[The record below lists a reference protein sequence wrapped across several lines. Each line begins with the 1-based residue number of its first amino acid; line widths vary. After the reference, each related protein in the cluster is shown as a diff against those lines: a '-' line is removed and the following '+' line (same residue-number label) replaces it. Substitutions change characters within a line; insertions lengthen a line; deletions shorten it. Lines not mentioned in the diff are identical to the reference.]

1 MSASVTTVV
10 DAPYDVT
17 ADRTSL
23 RSMRLTN
30 WVLVALVAGLLLG
43 AAISATDN
51 AALRGLVSMLEP
63 LGTLWVNAIRMTVI
77 PLVISLLV
85 VGVAS
90 LSDLRA
96 IRRLGARALL
106 VFLVLLVGAAVAA
119 AAIAPAVFAG
129 LTIDPRASAALRA
142 SAASSAEAM
151 AEGMRS
157 LPTFGQWLVS
167 LVPANPIKAA
177 ADGAM
182 LPLIVF
188 TLLFAIALGRLAPDA
203 RRTIVGGFQAVADTM
218 MTLVRGVIALAPIG
232 VFALIVPLAAR
243 MGVAAAGAVAYFV
256 VAVSLAFL
264 LIVAL
269 LYPVAAIGGR
279 VSVRRFARA
288 ALPAQVVALTS
299 SSSIASLPA
308 LIDGAERGL
317 GIPRPITGFVLPL
330 AVATFKIATPVGW
343 SVAPLFLARLYGVD
357 LGAADM
363 ATLVFTAILTSFSTP
378 GVPQGGYLLLAP
390 VLVSVGLPAEGVGI
404 LIAVDAIPDRFATL
418 LNVTGDLTATAVVA
432 RQPVAV
438 GSDETGPP

>member
-1 MSASVTTVV
+1 
-10 DAPYDVT
+10 
-17 ADRTSL
+17 
-23 RSMRLTN
+23 MRLTN
-30 WVLVALVAGLLLG
+30 RVVVALIAGLALG
-43 AAISATDN
+43 TAISATDN
-51 AALRGLVSMLEP
+51 ATLLALVSMLEP

-85 VGVAS
+85 VGVTS
-90 LSDLRA
+90 LSDLGV
-96 IRRLGARALL
+96 IGRLGARALV
-106 VFLVLLVGAAVAA
+106 VFVVLLAGTALVAAVL
-119 AAIAPAVFAG
+119 APAVFRE
-129 LTIDPRASAALRA
+129 LTIDPQASAALRA

-151 AEGMRS
+151 AQGVRS
-157 LPTFGQWLVS
+157 LPTFGQWVVS
-167 LVPANPIKAA
+167 LVPANPVRAA

-188 TLLFAIALGRLAPDA
+188 SLVFALAVGRLP
-203 RRTIVGGFQAVADTM
+203 RETRQMLVGGFQAIADTM
-218 MTLVRGVIALAPIG
+218 MMLVRGVIALAPIG

-243 MGVAAAGAVAYFV
+243 LGVAAAGAVAYYV
-256 VAVSLAFL
+256 VAISLAFL

-269 LYPVAAIGGR
+269 LYPVALVGGG
-279 VSVRRFARA
+279 VSMRRFARA

-317 GIPRPITGFVLPL
+317 GISRTISGFVLPL

-343 SVAPLFLARLYGVD
+343 SVAPLFLARLYGVE
-357 LGAADM
+357 LGASEI
-363 ATLVFTAILTSFSTP
+363 ATLLFTSILTSFSTP

-418 LNVTGDLTATAVVA
+418 LNVTGDFTAVTIVA
-432 RQPVAV
+432 RRSVGVTERPGEVAAV
-438 GSDETGPP
+438 RRIV

>member
-1 MSASVTTVV
+1 
-10 DAPYDVT
+10 
-17 ADRTSL
+17 
-23 RSMRLTN
+23 MRLTN
-30 WVLVALVAGLLLG
+30 RVVVALIAGLALG
-43 AAISATDN
+43 TAISATDN
-51 AALRGLVSMLEP
+51 ATLLALVSMLEP

-85 VGVAS
+85 VGVTS
-90 LSDLRA
+90 LSDLGV
-96 IRRLGARALL
+96 IGRLGARALV
-106 VFLVLLVGAAVAA
+106 VFVVLLAGTALVAAVL
-119 AAIAPAVFAG
+119 APAIFRE
-129 LTIDPRASAALRA
+129 LTIDPQASAALRA

-151 AEGMRS
+151 AQGVRS
-157 LPTFGQWLVS
+157 LPTFGQWVVS
-167 LVPANPIKAA
+167 LVPANPVRAA

-188 TLLFAIALGRLAPDA
+188 SLVFALAVGRLPPET
-203 RRTIVGGFQAVADTM
+203 RQMLVGGFQAIADTM
-218 MTLVRGVIALAPIG
+218 MMLVRGVIALAPIG

-243 MGVAAAGAVAYFV
+243 LGVAAAGAVAYYV
-256 VAVSLAFL
+256 VAISLAFL

-269 LYPVAAIGGR
+269 LYPVALVGGG
-279 VSVRRFARA
+279 VSMRRFARA

-317 GIPRPITGFVLPL
+317 GISRTISGFVLPL

-343 SVAPLFLARLYGVD
+343 SVAPLFLARLYGVE
-357 LGAADM
+357 LGASEI
-363 ATLVFTAILTSFSTP
+363 ATLLFTSILTSFSTP

-418 LNVTGDLTATAVVA
+418 LNVTGDFTAVTIVA
-432 RQPVAV
+432 RRSVGVTERPGDVAAV
-438 GSDETGPP
+438 GGGLGGRL